1 MAGSI
6 TPSNSVG
13 KVNGVNSIIVTMT
26 NWTPDLAQFSGPRYR
41 AIADAVAADISAG
54 TLPPGTR
61 LPTHRDLAWRLGVTV
76 GTVSRAYAEVERRGL
91 VAGEIGRGT
100 YVRAAGNASFPGL
113 VWHEKP
119 PPGFVDFSFNYAITG
134 DEAAALA
141 ETVTRLAASPAF
153 AELLHYH
160 ASAGRAADRTAGA
173 AWIAR
178 SGLKAV
184 PERVIV
190 TNSAQHALAVI
201 FTALTRP
208 GDAVAVEYLT
218 YPGMKALAD
227 LFGLRLVALAM
238 DSEGLLPEAF
248 DAACRGG
255 QIKAL
260 YTMPTLHNPTTAV
273 MPEERRRRV
282 AEIARRHAVPIVEDD
297 CFGFLLADPPPPLA
311 CFAPEQVFYVG
322 STAKSMAPGL
332 RVGYVHA
339 PSEAVDC
346 LVRVMRATTYMASPL
361 MAAVASSWI
370 EDGIADRLVAAK
382 RALLRERGQMIQSLA
397 WVGRAQTHPASMH
410 LFLMLPERWR
420 ADDFVPEARRRGVG
434 LSPASVFAVSRNAAP
449 NAVRLCFA
457 APSNTEAMERGLRT
471 LAEMLAGAPAA
482 DLSVV

>member
-1 MAGSI
+1 
-6 TPSNSVG
+6 
-13 KVNGVNSIIVTMT
+13 MT
-26 NWTPDLAQFSGPRYR
+26 NWMPDLARFSGPRYR
-41 AIADAVAADISAG
+41 AIADAVAADIGTG
-54 TLPPGTR
+54 TLSPGTR

-76 GTVSRAYAEVERRGL
+76 GTVSRAYAEAERRGL

-100 YVRAAGNASFPGL
+100 YVRAAGSASVPGL
-113 VWHEKP
+113 VWHDKP
-119 PPGFVDFSFNYAITG
+119 PPGFVDLSFNYAITG

-141 ETVTRLAASPAF
+141 ETVTRLAASPTF

-184 PERVIV
+184 PEHVVV
-190 TNSAQHALAVI
+190 TNSGQHALAVI

-227 LFGLRLVALAM
+227 LFGLRLIGLAI

-260 YTMPTLHNPTTAV
+260 YAMPTLHNPTTAV
-273 MPEERRRRV
+273 MPEERRRRI

-297 CFGFLLADPPPPLA
+297 VFGFLLADPPPPIA

-322 STAKSMAPGL
+322 STSKSMAPGL

-339 PSEAVDC
+339 PPDAVDR

-370 EDGIADRLVAAK
+370 EEGIADRLVMAK
-382 RALLRERGQMIQSLA
+382 RELA
-397 WVGRAQTHPASMH
+397 QQRAQVIKALPWARRVRLHPAAMH
-410 LFLMLPERWR
+410 LFLTLPEQWR
-420 ADDFVPEARRRGVG
+420 ADDFVSEVRRRGVG
-434 LSPASVFAVSRNAAP
+434 LSQAAVFAVNRNAAP
-449 NAVRLCFA
+449 NAVRLCFG
-457 APSNTEAMERGLRT
+457 APSSTALLERGLKILT
-471 LAEMLAGAPAA
+471 EMLAGAPAA

>member
-1 MAGSI
+1 
-6 TPSNSVG
+6 
-13 KVNGVNSIIVTMT
+13 MT
-26 NWTPDLAQFSGPRYR
+26 NWLPDLTKFSGPRYR
-41 AIADAVAADISAG
+41 AIADAVAADIGSG
-54 TLPPGTR
+54 SLPPGAR
-61 LPTHRDLAWRLGVTV
+61 LPTHRDLAWRLGVTI

-100 YVRAAGNASFPGL
+100 YVRAAGSVAVPGL

-134 DEAAALA
+134 DEAGALA
-141 ETVTRLAASPAF
+141 ETVTRLAASPHF
-153 AELLHYH
+153 AEMLHYH
-160 ASAGRAADRTAGA
+160 ASAGRAADRAAGA

-190 TNSAQHALAVI
+190 TNSGQHALSVI

-208 GDAVAVEYLT
+208 GDAVAVESLT

-238 DSEGLLPEAF
+238 DGEGLLPEAF
-248 DAACRGG
+248 EVACRAGP
-255 QIKAL
+255 IKAL

-273 MPEERRRRV
+273 MPEARRRQI
-282 AEIARRHAVPIVEDD
+282 AEIAQRHAVPVVEDD
-297 CFGFLLADPPPPLA
+297 CFGFLLEGPPAPIA
-311 CFAPEQVFYVG
+311 SFAPEHAFYLG

-339 PSEAVDC
+339 PPDAVDR

-370 EDGIADRLVAAK
+370 EEGIADRLVAAK
-382 RALLRERGQMIQSLA
+382 RELQRQRGRMIAALPWSDKAE
-397 WVGRAQTHPASMH
+397 THPAAMH
-410 LFLMLPERWR
+410 RFLTLPERWR
-420 ADDFVPEARRRGVG
+420 VDDFVSEARRRGVG
-434 LSPASVFAVSRNAAP
+434 LIPGSVFAVNRNAAP

-457 APSNTEAMERGLRT
+457 APSSTELLERGLRI
-471 LAEMLAGAPAA
+471 LVEMLAGAPAA